1 MTCPNACRLRGL
13 PQSVPREFYLIL
25 ASNISLQNSHIKL
38 LLASPRACRSHKTV
52 VSALGRGIFLTQFV
66 PASSRA
72 FRLHRLAQNGCPD
85 LGSQHF
91 SLEFSRRIKMA
102 FARCPC
108 AFRLCRLT
116 QDACPGPDAQS
127 FSCKFL
133 DMALVRQCVW
143 IASGCPNFCLW
154 HLSFAF
160 SHKTA
165 LGRCPCAFR
174 LRRLTMNAY
183 PFLGPRVIWP
193 KPLSEDLVEI
203 LVRSFWSHP
212 LDEVLA

>member
-1 MTCPNACRLRGL
+1 MLQFFRNFVVKIPRPCPNACRLRGL

-38 LLASPRACRSHKTV
+38 LLTSPRACRSHKTV

-66 PASSRA
+66 LASSHA

-91 SLEFSRRIKMA
+91 SLEFSRRIKVA

-127 FSCKFL
+127 FPCKFL
-133 DMALVRQCVW
+133 DMALVTVRFDSKW
-143 IASGCPNFCLW
+143 
-154 HLSFAF
+154 LSQFLPVAF
-160 SHKTA
+160 V
-165 LGRCPCAFR
+165 LC
-174 LRRLTMNAY
+174 
-183 PFLGPRVIWP
+183 
-193 KPLSEDLVEI
+193 I
-203 LVRSFWSHP
+203 L
-212 LDEVLA
+212 A